1 MSFSESR
8 YPSTRSKG
16 SELKATQILDLKNP
30 LASLTL
36 GTIYLELNTY
46 FMIKKNH
53 IWRKKLNSRQDSPL
67 WWQKSIFCD
76 PSPMCNLVLMIF
88 GKKTTITN
96 AWFLEWL
103 WRWWWWWLSLSLIEW
118 VPSLSLPDRLLMS
131 WLHQRRIKLSMNRSL
146 TRLWV
151 DLRFQN
157 VSPISLVWGL
167 SFSSCLPKILGS

>member
-16 SELKATQILDLKNP
+16 PELKATQILDLKNP

-36 GTIYLELNTY
+36 GTIYLEPNTY
-46 FMIKKNH
+46 FMIKKTILEEKNSIAGEISPSDGKNPLLSLPYVQFCIND
-53 IWRKKLNSRQDSPL
+53 IWEENYCYNS
-67 WWQKSIFCD
+67 K
-76 PSPMCNLVLMIF
+76 V
-88 GKKTTITN
+88 
-96 AWFLEWL
+96 WFLECL
-103 WRWWWWWLSLSLIEW
+103 RWWWWLSLSLIEW

-151 DLRFQN
+151 DL
-157 VSPISLVWGL
+157 LL
-167 SFSSCLPKILGS
+167 